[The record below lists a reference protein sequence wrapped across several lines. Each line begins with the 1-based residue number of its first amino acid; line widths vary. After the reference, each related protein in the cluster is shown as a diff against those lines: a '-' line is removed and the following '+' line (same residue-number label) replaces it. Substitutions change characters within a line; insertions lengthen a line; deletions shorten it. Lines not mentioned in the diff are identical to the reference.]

1 MYQITNPEY
10 SILVTLL
17 ERGQASGYE
26 INRIVEAR
34 GFREWADI
42 GKTSVYSALKKLE
55 NKGLVEGRLNR
66 SKTGKGPVGR
76 NFIVTDT
83 GASLFLEETKSALSM
98 SRERERYFALG
109 MAGSFVLSRTI
120 LKDLLEQR
128 VAMLKSEYERISGR
142 ASTEE
147 RMTFEAQLLF
157 EYTYSRILAEV
168 SFTEKVIAKLLGER
182 NDH

>member
-1 MYQITNPEY
+1 
-10 SILVTLL
+10 
-17 ERGQASGYE
+17 
-26 INRIVEAR
+26 
-34 GFREWADI
+34 
-42 GKTSVYSALKKLE
+42 
-55 NKGLVEGRLNR
+55 
-66 SKTGKGPVGR
+66 
-76 NFIVTDT
+76 
-83 GASLFLEETKSALSM
+83 LEETKSALSM